1 MRVSFVRIDGPV
13 FYVRAEG
20 PGAGE
25 SHREC
30 WPTTVA
36 HALDGELVH
45 MRFAWDR
52 TNRVLYVDD
61 RWPALAK
68 RSRPECEE
76 AAVEL
81 ARRVLR
87 EAAERA
93 SSG

>member
-1 MRVSFVRIDGPV
+1 VRVSFVRIDGPV
-13 FYVRAEG
+13 FCVRVDE

-25 SHREC
+25 SLREC
-30 WPTTVA
+30 WPTTVS
-36 HALDGELVH
+36 HPFDGELLQ

-52 TNRVLYVDD
+52 THRVLYVDD
-61 RWPALAK
+61 RWPLLAK
-68 RSRPECEE
+68 RPRPECEE
-76 AAVEL
+76 TAVRL